1 MTYKDP
7 LKKILEQT
15 RWYWDHEG
23 VRPDVR
29 TAFRKVLQCR
39 TPALGAEVFASH
51 NGELTVYHTCKSRA
65 CPSCGHWATM
75 KWQHERQVALPSVLY
90 RGITFSMPDALW
102 RVFRENRSLAEALPA
117 LAAGAIKALITAKY
131 QLRAGIIAIL
141 HTFNGRLGFNSHVH
155 TMVTAG
161 GWQVSSR
168 TWVHAVLYTRGMLM
182 PLWRSA
188 VLGLLRAA
196 LRAGVLTTEMKY
208 EEMEAILVEQERWWS
223 VKVQPLD
230 TTKHFLQYAGRY
242 ALRPPIAQR
251 RISYIGDGIVQF
263 SSKDKK
269 LGRSVEVQCSIEEFI
284 DSWSQH
290 IPKRYQHAI
299 RYFGVFA
306 PRAVSQ
312 TFDAIFS
319 AISHKRQP
327 KPKPPRWA
335 DSLKQSFGHD
345 PLLDQTGQL
354 RHWARRLAP
363 QASL

>member
-7 LKKILEQT
+7 LKNILEQT
-15 RWYWDHEG
+15 RWYWDHDG

-29 TAFRKVLQCR
+29 TAFRKVIQCR
-39 TPALGAEVFASH
+39 TLALGAEVFASE
-51 NGELTVYHTCKSRA
+51 NGELIVCHTCKSRA

-90 RGITFSMPDALW
+90 RGITFSMPDVLW
-102 RVFRENRSLAEALPA
+102 RVFSKNRSLADALPT
-117 LAAGAIKALITAKY
+117 LAAGAIEALITAKY
-131 QLRAGIIAIL
+131 ELRAGVIAIL

-161 GWQVSSR
+161 GWQASSC

-196 LRAGVLTTEMKY
+196 LRAGVLTTEMTSD
-208 EEMEAILVEQERWWS
+208 EIEAMLVEQERWWS
-223 VKVQPLD
+223 VKVQQLD

-263 SSKDKK
+263 KSKDKK
-269 LGRSVEVQCSIEEFI
+269 LGQAVEVQCSTEEFI
-284 DSWSQH
+284 DRWSQH

-299 RYFGVFA
+299 RYFGLFA

-319 AISHKRQP
+319 AIGRKRQP

-335 DSLKQSFGHD
+335 DSLKESSGHD
-345 PLLDQTGQL
+345 PLLDPTGQ
-354 RHWARRLAP
+354 RMNWAWRLAP
-363 QASL
+363 QA